1 MPKRDTV
8 FINYEKTV
16 QLIKEKYRN
25 NTIFCE
31 AINKAMGTER
41 TTKWVS
47 EWKRNS
53 NLPSP
58 EEAVYV
64 CVLLQTTPDEILLHQ
79 GKTEEETAKCQKD
92 IALVRDLLDQQRQDA
107 KKAPTEISER
117 EGISPAKQA
126 LLDAIDS
133 LSDEQCEKLL
143 IVVEGAKKL
152 L

>member
-58 EEAVYV
+58 EEAVYI

-79 GKTEEETAKCQKD
+79 GETEEQTAKCQKD

-117 EGISPAKQA
+117 ENISPAKQA
-126 LLDAIDS
+126 LLDAIDG

-143 IVVEGAKKL
+143 IVVESAKNL

>member
-1 MPKRDTV
+1 MAKRDTV
-8 FINYEKTV
+8 NV
-16 QLIKEKYRN
+16 NCDNVLALIRANEWSNAAFSRKVGKYSSWFGEVLRGN
-25 NTIFCE
+25 
-31 AINKAMGTER
+31 
-41 TTKWVS
+41 
-47 EWKRNS
+47 

-58 EEAVYV
+58 QEAAQM

-79 GKTEEETAKCQKD
+79 GETEEQTAKCQKD
-92 IALVRDLLDQQRQDA
+92 IARVRDLLDQQGA

-126 LLDAIDS
+126 LLDAIDG

>member
-58 EEAVYV
+58 EEAVYI
-64 CVLLQTTPDEILLHQ
+64 CILLQTTPDEILLHE
-79 GKTEEETAKCQKD
+79 GETEEETAKCQKD
-92 IALVRDLLDQQRQDA
+92 IALVRDLLNQQGA
-107 KKAPTEISER
+107 KKAPTETSER
-117 EGISPAKQA
+117 ESISPAKQA
-126 LLDAIDS
+126 LLDAIDG

-143 IVVEGAKKL
+143 IVVESAKKL

>member
-1 MPKRDTV
+1 MAKRDTV
-8 FINYEKTV
+8 NV
-16 QLIKEKYRN
+16 NCDNVLALIRANEWSNAAFSRKVGKYSSWFGEVLRGN
-25 NTIFCE
+25 
-31 AINKAMGTER
+31 
-41 TTKWVS
+41 
-47 EWKRNS
+47 

-58 EEAVYV
+58 QEAAQM

-79 GKTEEETAKCQKD
+79 GETEEQTAKCQKD
-92 IALVRDLLDQQRQDA
+92 IALVRDLLDQQRT
-107 KKAPTEISER
+107 KKAPTGTGER